1 MKNILIGIFLVFT
14 TSFLFAQKDTSIITI
29 LHINDL
35 HAKINRFP
43 QLKYVVDSI
52 KEVNNE
58 VYLMAAG
65 DLFSGNPIVDRYE
78 KRGWPIIDMMNDLHF
93 DLSCLGNHDFDYGQ
107 EVLNERMSDA
117 KFPFICANI
126 KTDKAVINQPKPYY
140 VLTTESGIKIGI
152 IGLLQVGQN
161 GYPDSHPKN
170 FTNIEFLDPTKVIKQ
185 YKKELNQF
193 DMQIALTHLGE
204 DADIEL
210 AQRVKWVDLIIGGH
224 THTRMEPARKV
235 GNVTV
240 TQAGG
245 NVKYLGVTTIKFI
258 DKKLKSI
265 DDVLIPLKF
274 QPRDS
279 IFQDKVK
286 AFSKNPELQKQIA
299 NLTYNIDSPEELGQL
314 MADAYREGL
323 SADIAFQ
330 NIGGVRTKYIKEGP
344 LKLIDIMFLDPFN
357 NEIMLFDMNKK
368 DLLSFLRYSYSI
380 RHERNQLVSGIQAEF
395 VVNNK
400 GELTDLVL
408 RDKEGI
414 PLLDNKIYK
423 VAINSYMASSY
434 NFSVKEKAQFTGEFS
449 NDLLIKYFKKYFP
462 IQVGE
467 E

>member
-1 MKNILIGIFLVFT
+1 MLRRYIL
-14 TSFLFAQKDTSIITI
+14 SFFIIISIASYSQKDTTVITI

-43 QLKYVVDSI
+43 QLKHVVDSI
-52 KEVNNE
+52 KEVNSE

-107 EVLNERMSDA
+107 KVLNERMADA
-117 KFPFICANI
+117 NFPFICANI
-126 KTDKAVINQPKPYY
+126 KTDKAEVNQTKSIYI
-140 VLTTESGIKIGI
+140 LTTKSGIQIGI

-170 FTNIEFLDPTKVIKQ
+170 FTNIEFSDPAKVIKQ
-185 YKKELNQF
+185 YKKELNQY

-204 DADIEL
+204 DADMEL
-210 AQRVKWVDLIIGGH
+210 AKKNKWLDLIIGGH

-235 GNVTV
+235 GKVTV

-245 NVKYLGVTTIKFI
+245 NVKNLGVATVKFL
-258 DKKLKSI
+258 DKKLISI

-279 IFQDKVK
+279 VFQDKVN

-299 NLTYNIDSPEELGQL
+299 TLTYEIESPEEIGQM
-314 MADAYREGL
+314 MADAYKEGL
-323 SADIAFQ
+323 NADIAFQ
-330 NIGGVRTKYIKEGP
+330 NIGGVRSKYIKEGP
-344 LKLIDIMFLDPFN
+344 MKLIDIMFLDPFN

-368 DLLSFLRYSYSI
+368 DLLSFLRYSFSV
-380 RHERNQLVSGIQAEF
+380 RHGRNQLISGIQASFMTNE
-395 VVNNK
+395 K
-400 GELTDLVL
+400 GELTDLIL
-408 RDKEGI
+408 KDKEGN
-414 PLLDNKIYK
+414 PLPEAKNYK

-434 NFSVKEKAQFTGEFS
+434 DFSVKEKAQYTGEFS
-449 NDLLIKYFKKYFP
+449 NDLLIKYFTKYFP
-462 IQVGE
+462 VQK
-467 E
+467 